1 MTGNGTEEADGQRL
15 PLAGIRVV
23 DLTTAWAGPMAT
35 RILAYLGAE
44 VIHIE
49 GPGRVDSWRGPL
61 EGGDPRRYPG
71 REYGERPWNR
81 DSMFNTQNISKLSF
95 VLDLKQPAG
104 NQLLRQLIGVSDVLV
119 TNFSVG
125 TLQRLG
131 LSYADLAPG
140 QPRLI
145 VMEMPA
151 FGLTGEMAHHV
162 ALGPSMEAACG
173 MAALTGYGDGRPVVT
188 GPAYMDPIGA
198 YNAAAALVSALR
210 QRGATG
216 PGQHI
221 ELAQC
226 EAAMHWIGEEII
238 GAAEGV
244 TRRPAGNA
252 VPWAEPHD
260 AFRSRGTDQWVAVSV
275 GTDREWAALTRLIG
289 RPELSGRECA
299 LRTVL
304 GRRRN
309 RDQVRAA
316 IEDWTA
322 LRDKQDAAADLQ
334 AAGLRAAPVCDG
346 ADVALRDDLHATG
359 FFTELASAD
368 VPAGRYQGLGPKLT
382 RTPGRARRHAPGFG
396 QDNDYVL
403 TEILGLDPAQ
413 VADLNTRNVVASR
426 PLGAPPPGPGPTPA
440 QYPVHSPE
448 EQQHVSRADRDQ
460 PV

>member
-1 MTGNGTEEADGQRL
+1 VTGNEAQQADGQPL

-23 DLTTAWAGPMAT
+23 DLTTAWAGPMAM

-44 VIHIE
+44 VIHVE
-49 GPGRVDSWRGPL
+49 GPGRVDGWRGPL
-61 EGGDPRRYPG
+61 EGGDPRRYPDQ
-71 REYGERPWNR
+71 EYGERPWNR
-81 DSMFNTQNISKLSF
+81 NCMFNTQNAGKRGVVI
-95 VLDLKQPAG
+95 DLKQDAG
-104 NQLLRQLIGVSDVLV
+104 NRLMRQLIRQSDALV
-119 TNFSVG
+119 TNYSVG

-131 LSYADLAPG
+131 LSYADLSPD

-151 FGLTGEMAHHV
+151 FGLTGEMAHHI

-198 YNAAAALVSALR
+198 YNGAAALVSALR
-210 QRGATG
+210 QRAASGH
-216 PGQHI
+216 GQHV

-244 TRRPAGNA
+244 TRRPEGNA

-260 AFRSRGTDQWVAVSV
+260 AFGCRGTDQWVAISV
-275 GTDREWAALTRLIG
+275 GTDRDWAALAEVIG
-289 RPELSGRECA
+289 RPELGGRDSA

-304 GRRRN
+304 GRRRG

-316 IEDWTA
+316 IEAWT
-322 LRDKQDAAADLQ
+322 RPRGKQDAARVLQ
-334 AAGLRAAPVCDG
+334 AAGVQAAPVCDG
-346 ADVALRDDLHATG
+346 ADVAARDDLHATG
-359 FFTELASAD
+359 YFTELASAD
-368 VPAGRYQGLGPKLT
+368 VPAVRYQGLGPKLA
-382 RTPGRARRHAPGFG
+382 RTPGRARRHAPAFG

-403 TEILGLDPAQ
+403 TEILGLGPEQ
-413 VADLNTRNVVASR
+413 VAELSASHVVATR
-426 PLGAPPPGPGPTPA
+426 PLLAPAAPGHDP
-440 QYPVHSPE
+440 SP
-448 EQQHVSRADRDQ
+448 QQ
-460 PV
+460 

>member
-1 MTGNGTEEADGQRL
+1 VTGNGADKAEGERL

-23 DLTTAWAGPMAT
+23 DLTTTWAGPMSM

-49 GPGRVDSWRGPL
+49 APGRVDSWRGPV
-61 EGGDPRRYPG
+61 EGGDPRRYLN

-81 DSMFNTQNISKLSF
+81 NCMFNTQNAGKLGV
-95 VLDLKQPAG
+95 VLDLKHPGG
-104 NQLLRQLIGVSDVLV
+104 NRLMRQLIRQSDALV

-131 LSYADLAPG
+131 LSYADLVPD
-140 QPRLI
+140 QPQII

-151 FGLTGEMAHHV
+151 YGLTGPMAHHI

-198 YNAAAALVSALR
+198 YNGAAAMISALR
-210 QRGATG
+210 ELVTTGRGQR
-216 PGQHI
+216 I

-244 TRRPAGNA
+244 IRRPEGNA

-260 AFRSRGTDQWVAVSV
+260 AFPCRGSDQWVAISV
-275 GTDREWAALTRLIG
+275 GTDRDWAALTRVID
-289 RPELSGRECA
+289 RPELSGRDSA

-304 GRRRN
+304 GRRRD
-309 RDQVRAA
+309 RSQVRAV
-316 IEDWTA
+316 IESWT
-322 LRDKQDAAADLQ
+322 RSCDKHDAARALQ
-334 AAGLRAAPVCDG
+334 AAGIAAAPVCDG
-346 ADVALRDDLHATG
+346 ADVGMREDLHGVG
-359 FFTELASAD
+359 FYTELASAD
-368 VPAGRYQGLGPKLT
+368 VPAVRYQGLGPKLT
-382 RTPGRARRHAPGFG
+382 RTPGRAGRHAPAFG

-403 TEILGLDPAQ
+403 TQILGLDPAEI
-413 VADLNTRNVVASR
+413 ADLTASNAVVSR
-426 PLGAPPPGPGPTPA
+426 PLAAPPTRPAAASSNGP
-440 QYPVHSPE
+440 
-448 EQQHVSRADRDQ
+448 QQ
-460 PV
+460 